1 MKTVEIYN
9 MAHLYISVDM
19 IHAIKRITFI
29 DFRVT
34 QCVES
39 RKAEKISNA
48 LNSFVNMRTA
58 DEYRKFMD
66 FYGLYSLSNDTAYF
80 KSVINQFSEAS
91 DEGNGVC
98 VEVTG

>member
-19 IHAIKRITFI
+19 IQAIKRIAST
-29 DFRVT
+29 DFTVT

-39 RKAEKISNA
+39 RKAKKISSA
-48 LNSFVNMRTA
+48 LNSFVNMRTVA
-58 DEYRKFMD
+58 EYRKFMD
-66 FYGLYSLSNDTAYF
+66 FYGLYSLSNDITYF
-80 KSVINQFSEAS
+80 KSAINQFSKAS
-91 DEGNGVC
+91 DEGKGVC